1 MRRVVVTGMGIVSSI
16 GNNTQEVLASL
27 REAKSG
33 IVRADKYAEL
43 GFRCQVHGAPR
54 LEPEEVVD
62 RRAMRF
68 LGGGAAWNHVA
79 MEQAIRDSGVEEK
92 EISNVRTGIVMGS
105 GGPSCR
111 AIIDAADTA
120 RSKGPKRVGPFA
132 VPKAMSSTASATL
145 ATWFKIKGVN
155 YSISSACATSNHC
168 IGNAAELIQWGKQ
181 DLIFAG
187 GCEELDWSLS
197 VLFDAMGAMSSKYN
211 ETPQKASRAYDKDRD
226 GFVIA
231 GGAGV
236 LVLEELEHA
245 KARGAKIYGEVAGY
259 GATSDGYDMVAPS
272 GEGAVRCMKMALD
285 NVKAPVDYINPHA
298 TSTPIGDIKE
308 IEAVREVFGA
318 KCPPISATKSLTG
331 HSLGATGVQEA
342 IYSLLMMQNGF
353 ICESAN
359 IENLDPAFA
368 DIPIVRERQDNV
380 KLGCVLSNSFG
391 FGGTNASVVFKRLD
405 A

>member
-33 IVRADKYAEL
+33 ISRADEYATL
-43 GFRCQVHGAPR
+43 GFRCQVHGAPS
-54 LEPEEVVD
+54 LDPAETVD

-68 LGGGAAWNHVA
+68 LGRGAAWNHVA
-79 MEQAIRDSGVEEK
+79 MEQAIRDAGLQDSEV
-92 EISNVRTGIVMGS
+92 SNERTGIIMGS

-111 AIIDAADTA
+111 AIIDAAETA
-120 RSKGPKRVGPFA
+120 RTKGPKRVGPFA

-168 IGNAAELIQWGKQ
+168 IGNAYEIIQLGKQ
-181 DLIFAG
+181 DVIFAG
-187 GCEELDWSLS
+187 GCEELDWTLS

-211 ETPQKASRAYDKDRD
+211 QTPDRASRAYDADRD

-245 KARGAKIYGEVAGY
+245 KARGARIYGEVAGY

-272 GEGAVRCMKMALD
+272 GEGAVRCMKMALSTVD
-285 NVKAPVDYINPHA
+285 APVDYINPHA
-298 TSTPIGDIKE
+298 TSTPVGDIKE
-308 IEAVREVFGA
+308 IEAIREVFGA

-331 HSLGATGVQEA
+331 HSLGAAGVQEA
-342 IYSLLMMQNGF
+342 IYSLLMMHNGF

-359 IENLDPAFA
+359 IETLDPEMA
-368 DIPIVRERQDNV
+368 DMPIVRERRDNID
-380 KLGCVLSNSFG
+380 LGCVLSNSFG
-391 FGGTNASVVFKRLD
+391 FGGTNASIVLKRLD